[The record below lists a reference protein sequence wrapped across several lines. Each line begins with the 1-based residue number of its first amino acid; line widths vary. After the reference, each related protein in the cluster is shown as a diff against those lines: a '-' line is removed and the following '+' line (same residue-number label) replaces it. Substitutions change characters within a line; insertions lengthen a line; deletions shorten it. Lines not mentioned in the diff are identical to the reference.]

1 MSVIQTN
8 TDIAPFVIK
17 NFLGLN
23 VTKTGDTQ
31 IKDGESGNMDNFVI
45 TNDYKLKKADGY
57 KTVYDFGTQ
66 IKGLYEYKT
75 GTETYLIIA
84 TNSRLYKIEKG
95 NLDDDS
101 TWESLTPI
109 WIGSI
114 ADSDTTFFL
123 LADRKSVV

>member
-84 TNSRLYKIEKG
+84 TKQKNYVQTLYFCMEIEMRL
-95 NLDDDS
+95 
-101 TWESLTPI
+101 
-109 WIGSI
+109 
-114 ADSDTTFFL
+114 FL
-123 LADRKSVV
+123 IFMEEFLQN